1 MTGLRNEAT
10 FITAKNIIG
19 KILAIPAAAIPLSML
34 DYYGYISPSA
44 IGLVSPQP
52 KEATLFI
59 KTIIVTIPAVLSA
72 VSLFF
77 KLGYPFLYKD
87 QMDLVADGIGLHL
100 LGRIS
105 YDPITAERYTR
116 ADNSY
121 PAPNHHRA
129 DGDGQEEP
137 LLRHRGAAGGGS
149 GGGPRHHEHG
159 AIMANAVNPQPSPS
173 ELRKVECMEHFHRVK
188 DARDLL
194 HGMRQENVL
203 LVIAHFIESS
213 RDSAGLSALVGAG
226 ALSGIIATWHFFKD
240 STGRSFVPV
249 LMTVILCVSVLFG
262 AFFTL
267 RLMAALR
274 LKSSRYRP
282 SMALLEKMIRYLP
295 LVFLTPPP
303 LRPLLPLFALFFMS

>member
-1 MTGLRNEAT
+1 
-10 FITAKNIIG
+10 
-19 KILAIPAAAIPLSML
+19 ML

-121 PAPNHHRA
+121 PAPSHHRA

-213 RDSAGLSALVGAG
+213 RDSAGLLLSRS
-226 ALSGIIATWHFFKD
+226 LSGIIATWHFFKD
-240 STGRSFVPV
+240 STDGACSV
-249 LMTVILCVSVLFG
+249 LMTVIRASPCSLEPLHFASHGSFAAQEQPLSPIDGSAGEDDC
-262 AFFTL
+262 TCHCL
-267 RLMAALR
+267 R
-274 LKSSRYRP
+274 
-282 SMALLEKMIRYLP
+282 
-295 LVFLTPPP
+295 PP
-303 LRPLLPLFALFFMS
+303 LEASLASIGFIRSLFMS